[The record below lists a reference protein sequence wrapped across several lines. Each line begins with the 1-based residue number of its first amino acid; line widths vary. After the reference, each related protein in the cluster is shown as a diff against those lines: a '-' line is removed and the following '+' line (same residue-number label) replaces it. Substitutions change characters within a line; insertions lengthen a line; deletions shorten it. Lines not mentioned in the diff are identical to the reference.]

1 MSLPNEQFQKIRR
14 IYEER
19 RLNNDY
25 QLMQR
30 KEEIYQKIPSY
41 RALDMQIADLS
52 MACSRALI
60 EGSDDITP
68 AERLA
73 SLRSRI
79 LDLRLEKKKL
89 LEENGYPRDY
99 LEPIFVC
106 SKCRDTGFIEGEKCS
121 CFKQYEISYLYDI
134 SNLHQILEQNNFS
147 LLSTHYYT
155 TEESLTQFNNAVDNC
170 RQFIEQFGK
179 EFRNIIFYGNVGT
192 GKSFLSGCIA
202 KELLDRGTSILYFSA
217 AQLFQTLLNTSYNT
231 DKTELN
237 HLYDTLF
244 SCDLLIIDD
253 LASEHITDYT
263 RSQLFQILNERALR
277 QKPFV
282 LSTNYDLQQLRENY
296 SERIFSRLI
305 DNSYICHLTG
315 PDIRMKKKIE
325 NDHK

>member
-1 MSLPNEQFQKIRR
+1 MALTNEQFQKISR

-41 RALDMQIADLS
+41 RALDRQIADLS
-52 MACSRALI
+52 MECSRALI
-60 EGSDDITP
+60 EGASDMDP
-68 AERLA
+68 AARLA
-73 SLRSRI
+73 ALRSRI

-99 LEPIFVC
+99 LEPSFVC

-121 CFKQYEISYLYDI
+121 CFKQYEISYLYAS
-134 SNLHQILEQNNFS
+134 SNLHEILEKNNFS
-147 LLSTHYYT
+147 LLSRHYYT
-155 TEESLTQFNNAVDNC
+155 SEESLEHFDKAVENC
-170 RQFIEQFGK
+170 RKFIDQFGQDY
-179 EFRNIIFYGNVGT
+179 RNMMFYGTVGT

-217 AQLFQTLLNTSYNT
+217 VQLFQSLLNASYST
-231 DKTELN
+231 DKSELN
-237 HLYDTLF
+237 RLYDTLF
-244 SCDLLIIDD
+244 SSDLLIIDD
-253 LASEHITDYT
+253 LGSEHVTDYT

-277 QKPFV
+277 QKPFL
-282 LSTNYDLQQLRENY
+282 LSTNLDLQELREVY
-296 SERIFSRLI
+296 YDRIFSRLI
-305 DNSYICHLTG
+305 DNSYICRLTG

>member
-1 MSLPNEQFQKIRR
+1 MALPNEQFQKIRR

-19 RLNNDY
+19 RMNNDY
-25 QLMQR
+25 ELMRR

-41 RALDMQIADLS
+41 RALDLQIADLS

-60 EGSDDITP
+60 AGSEDMEP
-68 AERLA
+68 AARLA
-73 SLRSRI
+73 ALRSQI

-121 CFKQYEISYLYDI
+121 CFKQYEISYLYSA

-147 LLSTHYYT
+147 LLSRHYYT
-155 TEESLTQFNNAVDNC
+155 TEESLEHFNNAVDNC
-170 RQFIEQFGK
+170 KSFIEHFG
-179 EFRNIIFYGNVGT
+179 EEHRNIIFYGNVGT

-217 AQLFQTLLNTSYNT
+217 VQLFQSLLNASYNT
-231 DKTELN
+231 DKSELN
-237 HLYDTLF
+237 HLYDTLY
-244 SCDLLIIDD
+244 SSDLLIIDD
-253 LASEHITDYT
+253 LGSEHITDYS

-277 QKPFV
+277 RKPFL
-282 LSTNYDLQQLRENY
+282 LSTNFDLQKLREEY

-305 DNSYICHLTG
+305 DSSYLCRLTG